1 MDFLLDERIREL
13 YGEESRRFTLIRTGK
28 LLERVRKYNPEAR
41 DLIQDFFGKAEV
53 PVGEE
58 ADGSENTV
66 TIDFTQTNWTAITR
80 VAWAAIRTAT
90 PSLPGYREWLRGVG
104 ETNLRELNE
113 ALLPEAVRKFFR

>member
-1 MDFLLDERIREL
+1 MKIDIG
-13 YGEESRRFTLIRTGK
+13 GEEVEAELGFETLVTYEEEFG
-28 LLERVRKYNPEAR
+28 R
-41 DLIQDFFGKAEV
+41 DLIKDFFGKAEV

-90 PSLPGYREWLRGVG
+90 PSLPGYREWLKGVG

>member
-1 MDFLLDERIREL
+1 MKLDIG
-13 YGEESRRFTLIRTGK
+13 GEEVEAELGFETLVTYEEEFG
-28 LLERVRKYNPEAR
+28 R
-41 DLIQDFFGKAEV
+41 DLIQDFFGKSEV

-58 ADGSENTV
+58 ADGSESTV